1 MKGYYFITDAS
12 CSVAGILRDA
22 EAAVRAGVPMV
33 QYRNKDAATRLQYEE
48 ALHIKRLC
56 TGQHIP
62 LIIND
67 RIDIALAVDA
77 DGVHLGQTDMPYP
90 EARRL
95 LGPHRLIGLTVH
107 SLAEAE
113 EAVRLG
119 ADYLGVSPI
128 FATATK
134 PDAGR
139 PCGLKTLRA
148 IRRACTVPLVAI
160 GGIHPNNLDAVIAA
174 GADMV
179 CAISAVV
186 TKPDVMH
193 VIQAI
198 QRRFTL

>member
-1 MKGYYFITDAS
+1 MRGYYFITNAG
-12 CSVAGILRDA
+12 CSAAGILHDV
-22 EAAVRAGVPMV
+22 EAAVRAGVPIV

-48 ALHIKRLC
+48 ASHIKRLC
-56 TGQHIP
+56 ADYGVP
-62 LIIND
+62 FIIND
-67 RIDIALAVDA
+67 RLDIALAVDA
-77 DGVHLGQTDMPYP
+77 EGVHLGQTDMPYP

-95 LGPHRLIGLTVH
+95 LGHKRLIGLTVH

-113 EAVRLG
+113 EAMRLG

-139 PCGLKTLRA
+139 PCGIETLQA

-160 GGIHPNNLDAVIAA
+160 GGINPDNLDAVIAA

-193 VIQAI
+193 AIQAI